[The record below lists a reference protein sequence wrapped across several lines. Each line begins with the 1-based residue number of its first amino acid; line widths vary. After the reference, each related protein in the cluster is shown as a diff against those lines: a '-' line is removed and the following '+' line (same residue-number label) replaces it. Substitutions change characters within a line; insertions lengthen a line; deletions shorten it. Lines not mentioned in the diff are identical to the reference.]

1 MTFRP
6 RNVDISNWRE
16 YPQSRWAFQHVRQ
29 LIPSAVIRGSGRSG
43 LRSAPGQEFTN
54 LKVRTASGS
63 CEFGQLLRDSYSDG
77 LLVLHN
83 GKAVMEWSA
92 EHFVACNPHIVF
104 SVSKS
109 ITAILAGILESR
121 GIVDCEAPI
130 VDYLPGVKG
139 CVYGSARIRHLLDM
153 TVALDF
159 EENYTDKDSE
169 YMQYREA
176 TAWNPVNQVE
186 PGHGLESFM
195 YSLSKTQEDHGH
207 SFLYRSP
214 NSDLLG
220 LVLERAAG
228 EPLANLFSSHL
239 WQPMGAASDGY
250 ITVDR
255 YGAPRAAGGI
265 CITLHDLA
273 LIGQLFLNNGTMHGN
288 QVIPPEWI
296 EDTRSNGDQ
305 QAWDR
310 GNYKQK
316 LPDFHYRNKW
326 YLANDVDKTICA
338 RGIHGQS
345 LYINPA
351 RNVVIA
357 RLSSHPDPLHDADTN
372 AVMAAFDQMAK
383 QFQ

>member
-1 MTFRP
+1 
-6 RNVDISNWRE
+6 VDISNWRE
-16 YPQSRWAFQHVRQ
+16 HPHSQWAFQHARQ
-29 LIPSAVIRGSGRSG
+29 LIPSAAIEGSGQPG
-43 LRSAPGQEFTN
+43 LPSATGREFTR
-54 LKVRTASGS
+54 LIVDTESGGR
-63 CEFGQLLRDSYSDG
+63 EFGELLSNSYTDG

-83 GKAVMEWSA
+83 GKAIMEWSA
-92 EHFVACNPHIVF
+92 EHFDARNPHIVF

-109 ITAILAGILESR
+109 ITAILAGILEGA

-130 VDYLPGVKG
+130 VDYLPGVRD

-153 TVALDF
+153 TIALDF
-159 EENYTDKDSE
+159 EENYTDKNSE
-169 YMQYREA
+169 YIQYRKA
-176 TAWNPVNQVE
+176 TAWNPVNQNE
-186 PGHGLESFM
+186 PGHGLESFL
-195 YSLSKTQEDHGH
+195 YSLSKTEADHGS

-220 LVLERAAG
+220 LVLERTAG
-228 EPLANLFSSHL
+228 VPLASLFSNHL
-239 WQPMGAASDGY
+239 WKPMGAASDGY

-273 LIGQLFLNNGTMHGN
+273 LIGQLFLNNGMANGT
-288 QVIPPEWI
+288 QVVPAEWI
-296 EDTRSNGDQ
+296 EDTRHNGNQD
-305 QAWDR
+305 AWDR

-316 LPDFHYRNKW
+316 LPDFRYRNKW
-326 YLANDVDKTICA
+326 YLANDADQTICA
-338 RGIHGQS
+338 RGIHGQL

-372 AVMAAFDQMAK
+372 AVMAAFDQMAREC
-383 QFQ
+383 Q